1 MCTLDRFEKQ
11 SILPVITREFRNR
24 PDGLTLDEIKG
35 SLNSRGIT
43 KTRERL
49 LMICA
54 VLEVAGFCSM
64 QRNHDEIRFVP
75 NTELYSAPAIVH

>member
-1 MCTLDRFEKQ
+1 MSTLDRFEEQ
-11 SILPVITREFRNR
+11 SILPVITREFKNR

-35 SLNSRGIT
+35 SLHSRGIT

-64 QRNHDEIRFVP
+64 QRDCDVIRFVP
-75 NTELYSAPAIVH
+75 NTELYSAPAIIH

>member
-1 MCTLDRFEKQ
+1 MGALDRFEEE

-35 SLNSRGIT
+35 SLYNRGIT

-64 QRNHDEIRFVP
+64 QRDCDVIRFVP
-75 NTELYSAPAIVH
+75 NTELYSAPAIIH

>member
-1 MCTLDRFEKQ
+1 MSTLGLFEEK
-11 SILPVITREFRNR
+11 SILPIITKEFKAH
-24 PDGLTLDEIKG
+24 PDGLTLEEIKG
-35 SLNSRGIT
+35 SLRNRGIT

-54 VLEVAGFCSM
+54 VLEVAGFCTL
-64 QRNHDEIRFVP
+64 QRNRDEIRFIP

>member
-1 MCTLDRFEKQ
+1 MSTLGIFEEQ
-11 SILPVITREFRNR
+11 SIIPIITKEFKAH
-24 PDGLTLDEIKG
+24 PGGLTLDEIKG
-35 SLNSRGIT
+35 SLHSRGIT

-64 QRNHDEIRFVP
+64 QRDCDVIRFVP
-75 NTELYSAPAIVH
+75 NTELYSAPVIIH

>member
-1 MCTLDRFEKQ
+1 MGALDRFEEQ

-24 PDGLTLDEIKG
+24 PEGLTLDEIKG
-35 SLNSRGIT
+35 SLYSKGIT
-43 KTRERL
+43 KTSERL

-64 QRNHDEIRFVP
+64 QRHHDEIRFVP
-75 NTELYSAPAIVH
+75 NSELYSAPAIVH

>member
-1 MCTLDRFEKQ
+1 MGALDRFEEE
-11 SILPVITREFRNR
+11 SILPVIIREFRNR
-24 PDGLTLDEIKG
+24 PEGLTLDEIKG
-35 SLNSRGIT
+35 SLYSRGIT

-75 NTELYSAPAIVH
+75 NSELYSAPAIVH

>member
-1 MCTLDRFEKQ
+1 MSTLDRFEKQ

-24 PDGLTLDEIKG
+24 PDGLTLDEIKR
-35 SLNSRGIT
+35 SLHSRGIT
-43 KTRERL
+43 KTRDRL

-64 QRNHDEIRFVP
+64 QRRHDEIRYVP

>member
-1 MCTLDRFEKQ
+1 MGALDRFEEE

-24 PDGLTLDEIKG
+24 PEGLTLDEIKG
-35 SLNSRGIT
+35 SLYSRGIT

-64 QRNHDEIRFVP
+64 QRHHDEIRFVP
-75 NTELYSAPAIVH
+75 NSELYSAPAIVH

>member
-1 MCTLDRFEKQ
+1 MGTLDRFEEQ

-35 SLNSRGIT
+35 SLYSRGIT

-54 VLEVAGFCSM
+54 VLEVAGFCTL
-64 QRNHDEIRFVP
+64 QRNRDEIRFVP
-75 NTELYSAPAIVH
+75 NTELYSAPAIIH

>member
-1 MCTLDRFEKQ
+1 MSELN
-11 SILPVITREFRNR
+11 VIEEQIIIPIITKEFKAR
-24 PDGLTLDEIKG
+24 PEGLTISDIKG
-35 SLNSRGIT
+35 SLHSRGIT

-64 QRNHDEIRFVP
+64 QRHSDEIRFVP